1 MVYRISAP
9 SPEEKEEWMKSIRC
23 AGPARAPRLRVLA
36 VRERARP
43 YACACVRGRAR
54 ARTHLWEGTHVC
66 TRAHAL
72 PRAGPALCPQ
82 RRGGSSPLCLE
93 RGPASHLRV
102 SSPAPPSPPPE
113 RASAGILSMT
123 CWPRGRGGLPIRN
136 RSFLARTGENRS
148 QDSTTTESDWE
159 PPPTPPAPPAPLRSP
174 ASSLET
180 ARAQWERRPEPRGA
194 FCARRPMSRCPSP
207 GPSPRWRLPAPSR
220 EPRASRAALGSPVAA
235 FAVPEAAVL

>member
-1 MVYRISAP
+1 
-9 SPEEKEEWMKSIRC
+9 
-23 AGPARAPRLRVLA
+23 
-36 VRERARP
+36 
-43 YACACVRGRAR
+43 
-54 ARTHLWEGTHVC
+54 
-66 TRAHAL
+66 
-72 PRAGPALCPQ
+72 
-82 RRGGSSPLCLE
+82 
-93 RGPASHLRV
+93 
-102 SSPAPPSPPPE
+102 
-113 RASAGILSMT
+113 MT

-235 FAVPEAAVL
+235 FAVPEAAVLYLNKKGNATTFLFRVFSQIYRIIAFICLFIL